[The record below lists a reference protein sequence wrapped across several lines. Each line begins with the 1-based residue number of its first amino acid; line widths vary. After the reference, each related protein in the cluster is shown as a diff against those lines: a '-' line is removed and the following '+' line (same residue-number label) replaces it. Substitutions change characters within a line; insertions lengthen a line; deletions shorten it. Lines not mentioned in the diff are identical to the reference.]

1 MRTSKLRRLAI
12 TGAAIAS
19 LAVIGIGS
27 ASAAGTMPAANP
39 IDYADF
45 NKTASLQVFN
55 VTIKGSQLEGNA
67 FTKSVTN
74 GLPGGLG
81 ATISVNKATAPGF
94 TAYQTI
100 TVTPTTVGQVT
111 SLIGPAYATLS
122 GGNFGSGTIVSTQFS
137 KNNKSFIVKMAF
149 DEQDTNPNL
158 NLKFYLFKPTT

>member
-94 TAYQTI
+94 TAYQT
-100 TVTPTTVGQVT
+100 
-111 SLIGPAYATLS
+111 YATLS

-149 DEQDTNPNL
+149 DEQATNPNL
-158 NLKFYLFKPTT
+158 NLKFYLFKPTA